1 MKRVEGGC
9 KLLETAAGCTAA
21 ALYLYLYRDT
31 MAAAVYDK
39 IYFVIPLPPVINLIV
54 QFLCRIEDMRD
65 ASSLNCGLLNITTSV
80 FLHKDIQNTQ
90 ILTTK
95 CSNLTH

>member
-1 MKRVEGGC
+1 MKRVEGSC
-9 KLLETAAGCTAA
+9 KLLETAAGCTASA
-21 ALYLYLYRDT
+21 FYLHCDT
-31 MAAAVYDK
+31 TAAAVYDK

-95 CSNLTH
+95 CSNLTR